1 MLGFLEAGYGNIVLA
16 VVCVLGMAGT
26 WLAGRRYRR
35 LILQTDDMTGTQS
48 KVLKQLKNKFET
60 SYRIN
65 QGVNNVGLFVE
76 RNVREFR
83 FLGMKLSRLGNTAAG
98 AGSLIFL
105 LGCAAALF
113 CYRAG
118 TVLSVVSVNLAGSM
132 FLSAVALVYWK
143 NAGISQKA
151 GDFCIHI
158 QDYLENV
165 LSNRLA
171 ASAPKE
177 QTGSGLVKEER
188 GQEQTVMEYGVR
200 DVPEKYMDEP
210 DKPAGEPFP
219 WESQERGRKRVEL
232 SGSGEQ
238 VQESHGEEIEYLR
251 QSLDRIA
258 SGREPQRD
266 NDVKKRK
273 KPKLST
279 EEQALIEDIL
289 REYFA

>member
-16 VVCVLGMAGT
+16 VICVLGMAGT

-35 LILQTDDMTGTQS
+35 LILQADDMTGTQS
-48 KVLKQLKNKFET
+48 KFLKQLKNKFET

-83 FLGMKLSRLGNTAAG
+83 FLGIKLSRLGNTAAG
-98 AGSLIFL
+98 AASLTFL

-118 TVLSVVSVNLAGSM
+118 TVLPVITVNLAGSLL
-132 FLSAVALVYWK
+132 LSAVALVYWRS
-143 NAGISQKA
+143 AEIPQKA
-151 GDFCIHI
+151 RDFCIHI

-171 ASAPKE
+171 ATAPREQNCSEQGKE
-177 QTGSGLVKEER
+177 VRAPESTLAESGTSYSWNSPENGKRRTDGSEPA
-188 GQEQTVMEYGVR
+188 EQ
-200 DVPEKYMDEP
+200 P
-210 DKPAGEPFP
+210 
-219 WESQERGRKRVEL
+219 
-232 SGSGEQ
+232 
-238 VQESHGEEIEYLR
+238 QESHGEEIEYLR

-266 NDVKKRK
+266 GDLKKRK